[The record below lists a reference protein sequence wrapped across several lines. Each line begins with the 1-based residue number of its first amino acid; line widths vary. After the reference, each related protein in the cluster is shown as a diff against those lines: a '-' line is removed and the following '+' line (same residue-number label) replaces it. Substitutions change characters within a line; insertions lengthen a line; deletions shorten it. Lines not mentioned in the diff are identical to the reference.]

1 MVLSDHDIK
10 IELASGRIVLEPFDE
25 HLIQPA
31 SIDVRLGRDFRVFR
45 NSSHVFID
53 PQTHQPDLTEQIV
66 VGADDAFVLH
76 PGQFALG
83 TTLERIA
90 VPDDVLGKLEGKS
103 SLGRLG
109 LMIHSTAGYID
120 PGWDGQITL
129 ELSNVASLP
138 ILLRPGMRIGQ
149 ISCDKNLMRFHFTQQ
164 IAHNLYIRFADR
176 ILLNL
181 SGFIERQIQEVY
193 PIQRNAAV
201 RTGQTGL
208 TTPDQSF
215 YRQNIPCIQI
225 TGFLLGQEFPD
236 FCILLIDHLI
246 LALVEELIETINEM
260 QESDHFLIAHGYIS

>member
-10 IELASGRIVLEPFDE
+10 IELASGRIMLEPFDE

-149 ISCDKNLMRFHFTQQ
+149 ISF
-164 IAHNLYIRFADR
+164 
-176 ILLNL
+176 
-181 SGFIERQIQEVY
+181 ERMSSPVDLPYGSPELGSHYQ
-193 PIQRNAAV
+193 
-201 RTGQTGL
+201 GQTGATAGRPL
-208 TTPDQSF
+208 EAP
-215 YRQNIPCIQI
+215 RP
-225 TGFLLGQEFPD
+225 
-236 FCILLIDHLI
+236 
-246 LALVEELIETINEM
+246 
-260 QESDHFLIAHGYIS
+260 